1 MSKPDVRLQALLA
14 IVCLGFIL
22 SLLTVQVQSAN
33 LCLAPVPA
41 VGGSLTEGMVG
52 RPQFINPLLA
62 DANQIDQEL
71 VNLIFDG
78 LTRYDAQGQ
87 LAPAL
92 ARAWQVSEDGLTVT
106 FTLREN
112 AVWHDGAPVTSADV
126 AFTYGLLQGEMP
138 AEAGVVAPP
147 PGLSRLW
154 QAVTITVVDATTIS
168 FTLPTPYSPF
178 LEATTRGILPAH
190 LLPNVTAATLAA
202 ADFNQA
208 PVGTGPFMVESG
220 DWTRTGR
227 LRLRPN
233 PVYWRGGVSLD
244 AIEYRFY
251 VDMPAAI
258 AAYEAGE
265 IYAIN
270 HVSAGELPQVAAL
283 PGMRLFSA
291 PEKRFTQLIFN
302 LTNSSLSAMRE
313 IEVRQALAYGL
324 DRHRLVDAAV
334 NGQGVLF
341 EGPYLPSSWAYN
353 EQAMTVYAT
362 NPISAT
368 ALLDGAGWGWP
379 EGAPQREREGEA
391 LLLRLLYLDTP
402 TDAALAA
409 EIASQWAALGVG
421 VTLLPTPLADL
432 AAALAQRAYDVAL
445 VEITPLGDPD
455 LYDFWSQEAIIR
467 GRNYGGWN
475 QRRASEALEEA
486 RQLWPVEERRVR
498 YERFLFYYDNEMPA
512 LTLYQH
518 VYTYGLSQ
526 AVNQLGGSGLADI
539 GLIHEPRDRY
549 RTLADWF
556 LVYRD
561 VLVACPEPTSAP
573 LP

>member
-1 MSKPDVRLQALLA
+1 MTKPDVRLQALLA
-14 IVCLGFIL
+14 VVCLGFIL

-41 VGGSLTEGMVG
+41 SGGSLTEGIVG
-52 RPQFINPLLA
+52 RPQFLNPLLA

-71 VNLIFDG
+71 VNLLFDG
-78 LTRYDAQGQ
+78 LTRYDEQGQ

-92 ARAWQVSEDGLTVT
+92 ARDWQVSEDGLTVT
-106 FTLREN
+106 FTLRQN

-126 AFTYGLLQGEMP
+126 AFTYGLLQGELP
-138 AEAGVVAPP
+138 ADAAVVAPP
-147 PGLSRLW
+147 AGLLRLW
-154 QAVTITVVDATTIS
+154 QAVTITVIDPATIS
-168 FTLPTPYSPF
+168 FTLPAPYSPF

-190 LLPNVTAATLAA
+190 LLSSVTTATLAA
-202 ADFNQA
+202 ADFNRA
-208 PVGTGPFMVESG
+208 PIGTGPFMVESG

-251 VDMPAAI
+251 ADMPAAI

-270 HVSAGELPQVAAL
+270 HVSAAELPQVAAL

-302 LTNSSLSAMRE
+302 LTDSGLSAVRE
-313 IEVRQALAYGL
+313 LEVRQALAYGL
-324 DRHRLVDAAV
+324 DRHRLVDVAV
-334 NGQGVLF
+334 HGQGVLF
-341 EGPYLPSSWAYN
+341 EGPYLPSSWVYD
-353 EQAMTVYAT
+353 EQAMTVYAV
-362 NPISAT
+362 NPISTT
-368 ALLDGAGWGWP
+368 ALLEGAGWVWP
-379 EGAPQREREGEA
+379 DGAPQRQKEEQP
-391 LLLRLLYLDTP
+391 LLLRLLYLDVP
-402 TDAALAA
+402 GDAALAA

-421 VTLLPTPLADL
+421 VTLQPTSLADL
-432 AAALAQRAYDVAL
+432 ATALSQRAFDVAL

-475 QRRASEALEEA
+475 HRRASEALEEA
-486 RQLWPVEERRVR
+486 RQLWPADERRVR
-498 YERFLFYYDNEMPA
+498 YDRFLFYYDNELPA

-549 RTLADWF
+549 RTLPDWF

-561 VLVACPEPTSAP
+561 VLVACPEPTAAP
-573 LP
+573 